1 MIFEKTGLAVP
12 FPYASVGFRRF
23 PPGRYQPLP
32 GGVLSVIQQEE
43 RCLMEAVV
51 AIVVAAILI
60 VAVGGHDKEVE
71 RDYSIATPQKEES
84 EW

>member
-1 MIFEKTGLAVP
+1 
-12 FPYASVGFRRF
+12 
-23 PPGRYQPLP
+23 
-32 GGVLSVIQQEE
+32 
-43 RCLMEAVV
+43 MEAVV